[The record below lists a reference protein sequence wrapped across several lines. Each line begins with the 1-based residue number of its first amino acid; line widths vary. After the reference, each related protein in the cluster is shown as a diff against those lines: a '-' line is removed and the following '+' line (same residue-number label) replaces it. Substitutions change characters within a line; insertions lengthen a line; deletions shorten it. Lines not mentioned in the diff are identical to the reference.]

1 MFLKNLIDIE
11 TISELKKIIYKRV
24 DFTFFIISVF
34 ILPISIKWSSKLLF
48 IALALGILR
57 SIYKS
62 DFSWFY
68 KHRRILTCY
77 IIFVSYIFLQGLF
90 IEGYEVFFKKFD
102 KAVAPYLVFILVPVF
117 FNKKEFVNIIPKVF
131 LAGLFFLFLLILC
144 NSFLDLSFYSRE
156 RVLEVFDIHHLY
168 ASLYILFAINYFLSR
183 VLKKQNILNTTTS
196 LICLVV
202 LTVFLFIFKSKA
214 AIVVYILLL
223 IFYAFKSL
231 NLSRIKFLI
240 VLSLGLVIGLIF
252 SKYLSDLYLDALN
265 FRLKIW
271 SAAVESFWKNPFTG
285 YGALNEYKTL
295 NYQHFLNTDFA
306 FLDSNFN
313 SHNQYL
319 TLLLK
324 FGILGLV
331 FFSLPFVF
339 LFESLN
345 RTTKIE
351 YIGFLI
357 LFMLMAYIESLLN
370 RHHGIVFTAIMLYY
384 FNAQNRN
391 EI

>member
-48 IALALGILR
+48 IALALGIIR

-68 KHRRILTCY
+68 KHRRIITCY

-117 FNKKEFVNIIPKVF
+117 FIEKEFVKIIPKVF
-131 LAGLFFLFLLILC
+131 IAGLFFLFLLILC
-144 NSFLDLSFYSRE
+144 NSFLDSSFYSRE

-168 ASLYILFAINYFLSR
+168 ASLYILFAINYILSR
-183 VLKKQNILNTTTS
+183 LLKKQNIFNTTTS
-196 LICLVV
+196 LICLVI
-202 LTVFLFIFKSKA
+202 LTVFLFIFKRKA
-214 AIVVYILLL
+214 AIVVYIVLL

-240 VLSLGLVIGLIF
+240 VLSLGLVISLIF
-252 SKYLSDLYLDALN
+252 SKYLIDLYLDALN

-285 YGALNEYKTL
+285 YGTLNEYKTL

-339 LFESLN
+339 F
-345 RTTKIE
+345 
-351 YIGFLI
+351 F
-357 LFMLMAYIESLLN
+357 
-370 RHHGIVFTAIMLYY
+370 
-384 FNAQNRN
+384 
-391 EI
+391 